1 MALLFVPQYLLTFS
15 LVWQVEVA
23 TVPCWLA
30 LSARWL
36 MRAEDALVA
45 AAVVATHYLSFAVSA
60 KSVVEHG
67 PSIKPKGLFNKL
79 ELSILV

>member
-1 MALLFVPQYLLTFS
+1 
-15 LVWQVEVA
+15 
-23 TVPCWLA
+23 
-30 LSARWL
+30 

-67 PSIKPKGLFNKL
+67 PSIKPEGLFNKL
-79 ELSILV
+79 DLSILVWITPKLVNYQSLIL